1 MKRHL
6 RDPSGNHNEFEKKTM
21 GILFRILKTLER
33 NGMESLS
40 KGPSLEIPGRLMINL
55 RDPIRNLN
63 KSKSKTEGIPPL
75 NLKEFEEKCKGI
87 PFRI

>member
-6 RDPSGNHNEFEKKTM
+6 RDPIGNHNEFEKKTM

-40 KGPSLEIPGRLMINL
+40 KGPSLEIPKRLMINL

-63 KSKSKTEGIPPL
+63 NSENKAKGIPPL
-75 NLKEFEEKCKGI
+75 NVKECEEKCKGI
-87 PFRI
+87 PSRI

>member
-6 RDPSGNHNEFEKKTM
+6 RDPIGNHNEFEKKTM
-21 GILFRILKTLER
+21 GILFRILKTLVR

-63 KSKSKTEGIPPL
+63 KSRSKTKGIPPL
-75 NLKEFEEKCKGI
+75 NLETLEEKCKGI